1 MLEMVAI
8 TFDGGHVAERTL
20 SDLRAAR
27 DDPWLSE
34 VAVVEHGVDGRY
46 SVKAKNP
53 DVDET
58 KSGKGAAIGG
68 LTGLFVGAI
77 GGPFGLLLWSG
88 IGAGTGAAIGES
100 KESAFL
106 PVVEELK
113 AKLPPDSSLLA
124 LIGET
129 PALDGMESA
138 VGAPPRNVL
147 RRTLTSDQAKE
158 LADSAA

>member
-8 TFDGGHVAERTL
+8 TFDGAHVAERTL
-20 SDLRAAR
+20 SELRAAR
-27 DDPWLSE
+27 NDPWLAE
-34 VAVVEHGVDGRY
+34 VAVVEHGTDGRY

-53 DVDET
+53 EVDET

-88 IGAGTGAAIGES
+88 IGATTGAAIGMS

-106 PVVEELK
+106 PVVEQLK
-113 AKLPPDSSLLA
+113 TQLPPDASLLA
-124 LIGET
+124 LVGET
-129 PALDGMESA
+129 PAIDGLESA
-138 VGAPPRNVL
+138 VDAPPRNVM
-147 RRTLTSDQAKE
+147 RQALTSDQAKE
-158 LADSAA
+158 LADRAA